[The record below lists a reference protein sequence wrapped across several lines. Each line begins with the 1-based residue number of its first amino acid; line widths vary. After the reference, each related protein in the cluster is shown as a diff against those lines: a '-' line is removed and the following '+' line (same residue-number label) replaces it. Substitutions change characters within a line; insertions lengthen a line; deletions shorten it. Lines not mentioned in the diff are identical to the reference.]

1 MRMKKAILQERPV
14 KGDAWTFCAAFLPR
28 SIRLTPCRLL
38 PDQKPAHLDSP
49 FYSIVQYKSIA
60 GCAAIRGAAVFGGL
74 RMQQT
79 FEHLLGLPA
88 ESALAILRASGITG
102 VQVKATAAPPRR
114 ASSPA
119 DALRTPEG
127 EAQGYAS
134 TRVVAVEDDGRTL
147 IVSRF
152 LTGMPRERSQS

>member
-1 MRMKKAILQERPV
+1 M
-14 KGDAWTFCAAFLPR
+14 DFLRSFPPR
-28 SIRLTPCRLL
+28 SICLTPCRLL

-102 VQVKATAAPPRR
+102 VQVKATAAPPRH
-114 ASSPA
+114 APSPA

>member
-1 MRMKKAILQERPV
+1 M
-14 KGDAWTFCAAFLPR
+14 
-28 SIRLTPCRLL
+28 
-38 PDQKPAHLDSP
+38 
-49 FYSIVQYKSIA
+49 
-60 GCAAIRGAAVFGGL
+60 RGAAVFGGL

-147 IVSRF
+147 IVSRLFNGHAPGKEPVMTAPLYAEIDLNRLPRHVAIIMDGNGRWAKQHKVKVALGAPHRHRNAARDHPF
-152 LTGMPRERSQS
+152 LQRYRD

>member
-1 MRMKKAILQERPV
+1 MCGGR
-14 KGDAWTFCAAFLPR
+14 C
-28 SIRLTPCRLL
+28 
-38 PDQKPAHLDSP
+38 
-49 FYSIVQYKSIA
+49 
-60 GCAAIRGAAVFGGL
+60 FGGL
-74 RMQQT
+74 WMQQT

-88 ESALAILRASGITG
+88 ESALAILRASGITD

-114 ASSPA
+114 TPSPE

>member
-1 MRMKKAILQERPV
+1 MCGGR
-14 KGDAWTFCAAFLPR
+14 C
-28 SIRLTPCRLL
+28 
-38 PDQKPAHLDSP
+38 
-49 FYSIVQYKSIA
+49 
-60 GCAAIRGAAVFGGL
+60 FGGL

-88 ESALAILRASGITG
+88 ESALAILRASGITD

-114 ASSPA
+114 TPSPE